1 MIMDTLSGLAFSYEP
16 ALIDYMCE
24 EPKKKSEQIINGYMF
39 NQILTTGLYSAIL
52 CIFFLKSKFI
62 NQIFGDD
69 LMTAFFGLIIFISI
83 FNSFSART
91 HRLNI
96 LGNITKNKVFIGII
110 SFVICMQIFL
120 IYKGGDL
127 FRTSGLT
134 INEFMIMLMFSLT
147 VIPVD
152 FMRKI
157 ILKYRGKKLGV

>member
-16 ALIDYMCE
+16 ALPEYME
-24 EPKKKSEQIINGYMF
+24 EVPKKKNDNIINKYMF
-39 NQILTTGLYSAIL
+39 NQIITTGIYSSIL
-52 CIFFLKSKFI
+52 CVFFLKNKYVVNF
-62 NQIFGDD
+62 FGDD

-83 FNSFSART
+83 FNSFSSRT

-96 LGNITKNKVFIGII
+96 LGNIRKNKVFIVII
-110 SFVICMQIFL
+110 SMVIIMQVVL

-134 INEFMIMLMFSLT
+134 LYEFMVMLLMALT

-152 FMRKI
+152 FIRKL
-157 ILKYRGKKLGV
+157 ILKHQGKKLGV

>member
-1 MIMDTLSGLAFSYEP
+1 M
-16 ALIDYMCE
+16 
-24 EPKKKSEQIINGYMF
+24 
-39 NQILTTGLYSAIL
+39 YSAIL
-52 CIFFLKSKFI
+52 CIIFLKSKFTTEI
-62 NQIFGDD
+62 LGDD

-96 LGNITKNKVFIGII
+96 LGNIRKNKVFILII
-110 SFVICMQIFL
+110 SFVIVMQIIL

-134 INEFMIMLMFSLT
+134 IKEFIVMMLFALT

-152 FMRKI
+152 FIRKI
-157 ILKYRGKKLGV
+157 ILKHMNKKLGV

>member
-1 MIMDTLSGLAFSYEP
+1 
-16 ALIDYMCE
+16 
-24 EPKKKSEQIINGYMF
+24 MF
-39 NQILTTGLYSAIL
+39 NQILTTGLYSSVL

-62 NQIFGDD
+62 NNMFGDD

-110 SFVICMQIFL
+110 SFVIVMQVIL
-120 IYKGGDL
+120 IYKGGEL

-134 INEFMIMLMFSLT
+134 IKEFIVMMMFALT

-152 FMRKI
+152 FIRKI
-157 ILKYRGKKLGV
+157 ILKYKRRKLGV